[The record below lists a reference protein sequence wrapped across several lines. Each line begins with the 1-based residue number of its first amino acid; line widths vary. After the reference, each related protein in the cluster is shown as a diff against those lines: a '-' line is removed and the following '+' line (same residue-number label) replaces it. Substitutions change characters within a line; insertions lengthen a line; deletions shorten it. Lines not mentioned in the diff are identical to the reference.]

1 MGSEVRNPPPG
12 ALAKR
17 SPAALTMGDKGFNF
31 DFDSALRFA
40 SEIIDAGMAP
50 KGISKPGAVVGLI
63 QAGREL
69 GLPPMMALANLTF
82 TNGRVGIMGDA
93 AKALI
98 RSGGHLKEG
107 TDFVETYSGEEGKPS
122 WTCTVTAHRK
132 GHPAPFV
139 SKFTLQDAINAKLVR
154 IWNDGS
160 LQSATRDGY
169 GTDGP
174 WAKYTKRM
182 LKYRALGFLC
192 KDHFSDVLLGCVVD
206 EELRDYPAAS
216 ARGDA
221 PAGPDPLLAAA
232 VVRCDGNHSGAVC
245 GDPECWQT
253 PLETEVIDDVP
264 AASPAE
270 AESGDTN
277 GDTTK
282 SLDDRTAMLIERIR
296 TKKTRDG
303 LASAMKK
310 GEALQRDLEA
320 AGRGLLL
327 DRIQSAYDDQLRKIG
342 TREPGED
349 G

>member
-1 MGSEVRNPPPG
+1 MGNEVRNAPAG
-12 ALAKR
+12 AVAKR
-17 SPAALTMGDKGFNF
+17 APASVTMGEKGFNF

-40 SEIIDAGMAP
+40 AEIVEAGMAP

-98 RSGGHLKEG
+98 RSGGHLKDG
-107 TDFVETYSGEEGKPS
+107 TDFVETYGGKEGTPTWS
-122 WTCTVTAHRK
+122 CTVSAWRK
-132 GHPAPFV
+132 GQAKPFTYT
-139 SKFTLQDAINAKLVR
+139 FTLQDAITAKLVR
-154 IWNDGS
+154 IWNDGT

-192 KDHFSDVLLGCVVD
+192 KDHFSDVLLGCIVE
-206 EELRDYPAAS
+206 EELRDYPGTA

-221 PAGPDPLLAAA
+221 PAGADPLLVAAA
-232 VVRCDGNHSGAVC
+232 SPKCDGNHAGEEC
-245 GDPECWQT
+245 GDPECWQ
-253 PLETEVIDDVP
+253 LVID
-264 AASPAE
+264 AE
-270 AESGDTN
+270 VTEEEPTPPPPPKN
-277 GDTTK
+277 GAT
-282 SLDDRTAMLIERIR
+282 LEERTATLIERMR
-296 TKKTRDG
+296 TKKTRKG
-303 LASAMKK
+303 LDQAL
-310 GEALQRDLEA
+310 EAGVDLQKELEA
-320 AGRGLLL
+320 AGRGILL
-327 DRIQSAYDDQLRKIG
+327 DKIQAAYDEQLRAINS
-342 TREPGED
+342 REPGQE